1 MFANATL
8 LVSGNGQDAQG
19 SDNPIPL
26 SPQWLQP
33 KPGESKPGVG
43 TGESSPLPA
52 YGNHSDNTEE
62 MHDQKKKD
70 VFRPSLLDMETGR
83 HDRWRDEERDTNSS
97 LRKDRWS
104 DGDKELG
111 DSRRMD
117 LWPKNS
123 SLLRVKRLSEN
134 VVLPSRGS
142 PLSAGY
148 DLSSVSPAKVPAR
161 GKALIPTD
169 LSIAIPE
176 GTYARIGKSQP
187 SYFNVIYARFAYGL
201 ILFLKLGL
209 VDLAPRSGLTW
220 KHSIDVGGGV
230 IDADYRGPVG
240 VILFNHSDLDFEV
253 KVDDRIANLIIQK
266 IVTPNVMEVE
276 DLDATVRGAGG
287 FGNSF
292 RVKRLSENAVLPS
305 RGSPLSAGYDLS
317 SVSAAKVPAR
327 GKALIPTDLSIAIP
341 EGTYARIGK
350 SQPLYFNVIYAR
362 FAYGLILFLKL
373 GFVDL
378 APRSGLTWK
387 HSIDVGEGVIDADYR
402 GPVGV
407 ILCNHSD
414 VDFEVKVGDKIAQLI
429 IEMIVTPN
437 AVEVE
442 DVDATVR
449 GAGGCGNSFRV
460 KRLSENAVLPSR
472 GSPIS
477 AGCDLSSVSPAKVPA
492 RGKAL
497 IPTDLSIAIPEGTY
511 ARIGKSQPSYFN
523 VIYARFAYGLIL
535 FLKLGLVDL
544 APRSGLTWKHSIDV
558 GGGVIDADYRGPVG
572 VILFN
577 HSDVDFEVKVGDR
590 IAQIIIQKIMTP
602 NAMEVE
608 DLDATVR
615 GAGGFG
621 STGVRACFAS

>member
-1 MFANATL
+1 MANNS
-8 LVSGNGQDAQG
+8 VSGSRPGLSLTPLFQNSKDAQG

-26 SPQWLQP
+26 SPQWLLP
-33 KPGESKPGVG
+33 KHGESKPGVG

-83 HDRWRDEERDTNSS
+83 RDRWRDEERDTNSS
-97 LRKDRWS
+97 LRKDRWR

-111 DSRRMD
+111 DSLRMD
-117 LWPKNS
+117 RWPENS
-123 SLLRVKRLSEN
+123 SLFRVKRLSEN

-142 PLSAGY
+142 PVSAGCY
-148 DLSSVSPAKVPAR
+148 LSSVSAAKVPAR
-161 GKALIPTD
+161 GIALIPTD

-176 GTYARIGKSQP
+176 GTYARI
-187 SYFNVIYARFAYGL
+187 
-201 ILFLKLGL
+201 
-209 VDLAPRSGLTW
+209 APRSGLTW

-253 KVDDRIANLIIQK
+253 KVGDKIAHLIIQK
-266 IVTPNVMEVE
+266 IVTPNAMEVE
-276 DLDATVRGAGG
+276 DLDATVSGAGG

-327 GKALIPTDLSIAIP
+327 GIALIPTDLSIAIP
-341 EGTYARIGK
+341 EGTYARI
-350 SQPLYFNVIYAR
+350 
-362 FAYGLILFLKL
+362 
-373 GFVDL
+373 
-378 APRSGLTWK
+378 
-387 HSIDVGEGVIDADYR
+387 
-402 GPVGV
+402 
-407 ILCNHSD
+407 
-414 VDFEVKVGDKIAQLI
+414 
-429 IEMIVTPN
+429 
-437 AVEVE
+437 
-442 DVDATVR
+442 
-449 GAGGCGNSFRV
+449 
-460 KRLSENAVLPSR
+460 
-472 GSPIS
+472 
-477 AGCDLSSVSPAKVPA
+477 
-492 RGKAL
+492 
-497 IPTDLSIAIPEGTY
+497 
-511 ARIGKSQPSYFN
+511 
-523 VIYARFAYGLIL
+523 
-535 FLKLGLVDL
+535 

-558 GGGVIDADYRGPVG
+558 GGGVINADYRGPVG

-590 IAQIIIQKIMTP
+590 IAQLIIEMIVTPNVVLPSRGSPLSAGCDLSSTSAAKVPARGKAIIPTDLSIAVPEGTYARIAPRSGLTWKHSIDVGGGVIDADYRGPVEVILCNHSDLDFEVKVGGRIAQLIIQKIMTD

-621 STGVRACFAS
+621 STGVRTFD